1 MDEDRNSG
9 VTEAR
14 FALTIVICLLVA
26 IGYILLARVGGWG
39 ESTIEVLPQ
48 APQPQVAIDVEDDE
62 PQVLTADTGDDLTRP
77 PHVAER
83 SVLAPAPP
91 AKEAVIPASTFDAK
105 RR

>member
-1 MDEDRNSG
+1 MNEDRNAG

-26 IGYILLARVGGWG
+26 VGYLVLARLGSSNEAVV
-39 ESTIEVLPQ
+39 EVRTAEPLRQPELVNEEDD
-48 APQPQVAIDVEDDE
+48 QPQVLKVN
-62 PQVLTADTGDDLTRP
+62 GDDT

-83 SVLAPAPP
+83 SMLIPMPLGP
-91 AKEAVIPASTFDAK
+91 DAVIQPSSTDSQ

>member
-1 MDEDRNSG
+1 MDEDRNTG

-26 IGYILLARVGGWG
+26 IGYLMLARLGSSG

-48 APQPQVAIDVEDDE
+48 APQPQVAIDDDQ
-62 PQVLTADTGDDLTRP
+62 PQVLSIDTGEE
-77 PHVAER
+77 HVAER
-83 SVLAPAPP
+83 SLIAPPPP
-91 AKEAVIPASTFDAK
+91 AKGQVIPAGKFDSQ